1 MENQKE
7 KIKKRIKKIN
17 GAMSQEGMPLSEE
30 DINILIK
37 CINGSS
43 TYEEEKQKIIERC
56 KKKNGKSL

>member
-17 GAMSQEGMPLSEE
+17 GAMSQEGMALTEE

>member
-17 GAMSQEGMPLSEE
+17 GAMAQEGMSLTEE

-56 KKKNGKSL
+56 KNKNGKSL

>member
-17 GAMSQEGMPLSEE
+17 GAMSQEGMPLTEE

>member
-17 GAMSQEGMPLSEE
+17 GAMAQEGMSLTEE

-43 TYEEEKQKIIERC
+43 NYEEEKQKIIERC